1 MLSELLAT
9 RAALYV
15 AGTMPAA
22 DRDVFELVL
31 EFQPELR
38 AEVADLSQV
47 AAALAL
53 TDPRPAAAPPSYLK
67 TRILSSLG
75 TRPAPNPSAAMVVTD
90 PQGRVEWLNPAFSAM
105 CGFSLPELVGLKP
118 GQVLQGP
125 KTDPAAVQRIRN
137 ALTERRSVC
146 ETLVNYHKNGTAY
159 VAEIEITP
167 VLDDDRTPLWFVARE
182 RRLA

>member
-53 TDPRPAAAPPSYLK
+53 TDPRPAAAPPSDLK

-75 TRPAPNPSAAMVVTD
+75 ARPTPNPSAAMVVTD

-125 KTDPAAVQRIRN
+125 RTDRAAVQRIRN
-137 ALTERRSVC
+137 ALAERRSVC

-167 VLDDDRTPLWFVARE
+167 VLDDDRAPLWFVARE

>member
-53 TDPRPAAAPPSYLK
+53 TDPRPAAAPPSDLK

-105 CGFSLPELVGLKP
+105 CGFSCPNSS
-118 GQVLQGP
+118 
-125 KTDPAAVQRIRN
+125 A
-137 ALTERRSVC
+137 
-146 ETLVNYHKNGTAY
+146 
-159 VAEIEITP
+159 
-167 VLDDDRTPLWFVARE
+167 
-182 RRLA
+182 